1 MVIREY
7 EDRDL
12 EEVNEILMESFN
24 FSKVTNKKDDNIVEL
39 VAYTDRVLGYLYIV
53 KVYDIVKDTYHYLI
67 EDVCV
72 SSKFRGMGIGKALM
86 EEAIKRCDN
95 YITLTS
101 RPERVAAHKLYE
113 KLGFVKSNTDVFKK
127 VLW

>member
-12 EEVNEILMESFN
+12 EEVNEILMEAFN

-113 KLGFVKSNTDVFKK
+113 KLGFVKRNTDVFKK
-127 VLW
+127 VL

>member
-1 MVIREY
+1 M
-7 EDRDL
+7 
-12 EEVNEILMESFN
+12 
-24 FSKVTNKKDDNIVEL
+24 
-39 VAYTDRVLGYLYIV
+39 
-53 KVYDIVKDTYHYLI
+53 I